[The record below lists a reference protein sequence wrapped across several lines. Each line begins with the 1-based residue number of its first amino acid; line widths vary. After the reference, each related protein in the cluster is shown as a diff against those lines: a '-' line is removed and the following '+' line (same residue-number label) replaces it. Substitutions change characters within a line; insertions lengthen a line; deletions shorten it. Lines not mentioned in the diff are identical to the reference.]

1 MAYAPMLFRNRE
13 SEPGS
18 RTIRVVRDTI
28 EIVAILAAGFWAFY
42 VFVYENRIKP
52 SLTDPQISVGAT
64 LQETSHRSGAIGV
77 LLTTEVR
84 NTGTVRVYFAGYSV
98 TVLGTR
104 MSLST
109 HPLPPRPDAMQDTN
123 TFFSLSQPV
132 AVYGFAVI
140 TTLGNPTS
148 KHDMELE
155 PGGSVEQ
162 QHTFFVP
169 EGRFDVLTAR
179 VEGCLAKSKDRTIP
193 SRLIERRSGATG
205 VTCEG
210 TSHLSLDVGSLDL
223 RR

>member
-1 MAYAPMLFRNRE
+1 MLFRNRE
-13 SEPGS
+13 SERGS
-18 RTIRVVRDTI
+18 QTIRVARDTI
-28 EIVAILAAGFWAFY
+28 EIFAILAAGFWAFY

-52 SLTDPQISVGAT
+52 SFTDPQVSVGAR
-64 LQETSHRSGAIGV
+64 LRETSHRSGAIGV
-77 LLTTEVR
+77 LLTTEVH
-84 NTGTVRVYFAGYSV
+84 NEGSVRVYFAGYGV

-109 HPLPPRPDAMQDTN
+109 HPLPPRPNTSQDTN

-140 TTLGNPTS
+140 TTLGNPNS

-162 QHTFFVP
+162 EHTFFIP

-179 VEGCLAKSKDRTIP
+179 VEGCLAKSEDRTIP
-193 SRLIERRSGATG
+193 SQLIARKNGATG
-205 VTCEG
+205 VTCGGG
-210 TSHLSLDVGSLDL
+210 THLSYDVGSLDL
-223 RR
+223 RH

>member
-1 MAYAPMLFRNRE
+1 MLFRNRD
-13 SEPGS
+13 SEGGS
-18 RTIRVVRDTI
+18 HTIRVVRDVI

-42 VFVYENRIKP
+42 VFVYENRLKP
-52 SLTDPQISVGAT
+52 SLTDPQISVGAR
-64 LQETSHRSGAIGV
+64 LQETSRRAGAIGV
-77 LLTTEVR
+77 LLTTEIR

-109 HPLPPRPDAMQDTN
+109 HPLPPRPGTMQDTN
-123 TFFSLSQPV
+123 TFFSLAQPV
-132 AVYGFAVI
+132 AVYGFAII
-140 TTLGNPTS
+140 TTLGNSTS

-169 EGRFDVLTAR
+169 EGRFDVLTAQ
-179 VEGCLAKSKDRTIP
+179 VEGCIAKSEARTVP
-193 SRLIERRSGATG
+193 SRLIGRKSGATG
-205 VTCEG
+205 VTCDGG
-210 TSHLSLDVGSLDL
+210 THLSLDVGSLDL